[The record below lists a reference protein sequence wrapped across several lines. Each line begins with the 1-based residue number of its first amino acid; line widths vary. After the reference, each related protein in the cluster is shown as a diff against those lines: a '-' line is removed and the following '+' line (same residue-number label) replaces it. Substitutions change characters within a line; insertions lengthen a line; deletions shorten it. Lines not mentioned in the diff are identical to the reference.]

1 MMTKKGLVALCM
13 MSLLIFS
20 AQVVIAENTEGQE
33 IGVDQGQ
40 EDIMTQTKEQN
51 QTMEQMGE
59 NHMFQWRYQY
69 RTQIQEGIENST
81 VVKEC
86 NISKKAGKLYINTYE
101 YQKGM
106 TLEVKEQSQFK
117 LQIKVSAE
125 FKEAKVLVLNIEDS
139 AFKVKNSQKLMIK
152 FDGKEINE
160 ANVDEIIN
168 GNGTEAKYAAAIGED
183 GGQYLVYIPHFSEH
197 IISLEIIDLTTSQ
210 SVDFIIGAIG
220 VAILTVLILILVV
233 IKIGK
238 FKNED

>member
-1 MMTKKGLVALCM
+1 MITKKGLVALCV
-13 MSLLIFS
+13 MSLLVFS
-20 AQVVIAENTEGQE
+20 AQIAIAQNSEGQD

-40 EDIMTQTKEQN
+40 EEVITQTKEQN

-69 RTQIQEGIENST
+69 RTQIQDGIENNT

-106 TLEVKEQSQFK
+106 TLEVKEQSQYK
-117 LQIKVSAE
+117 LEIKVSAE
-125 FKEAKVLVLNIEDS
+125 FKEGKVLVLNIEDS

-152 FDGKEINE
+152 FDGMEINQ

-168 GNGTEAKYAAAIGED
+168 GNGTVAKYAAAIGED

-197 IISLEIIDLTTSQ
+197 IISLEIIDITTSQ
-210 SVDFIIGAIG
+210 SANFIIGAIG
-220 VAILTVLILILVV
+220 IALLTVIILILVA

-238 FKNED
+238 RKDEE